1 MIRRVA
7 CVDGWIMHRGDIKAL
22 FETNTNLYRL
32 CGFTLPLFELNVFMQ
47 DILRL
52 ESNDLILIVR
62 NKNGYGE
69 LNLSF
74 EQLEEI
80 NKTWNK
86 FYECWN

>member
-1 MIRRVA
+1 
-7 CVDGWIMHRGDIKAL
+7 MHQGDMKIL
-22 FETNTNLYRL
+22 FKTNTNLYRL
-32 CGFTLPLFELNVFMQ
+32 CGFTLPLFELNVFME
-47 DILRL
+47 DVLCL
-52 ESNDLILIVR
+52 KPNDLILIVR

-86 FYECWN
+86 FYER

>member
-1 MIRRVA
+1 
-7 CVDGWIMHRGDIKAL
+7 MHRGDMKAL

-47 DILRL
+47 DVLCL

-62 NKNGYGE
+62 NKNEYGE

-74 EQLEEI
+74 EQFEEI

-86 FYECWN
+86 FYES

>member
-1 MIRRVA
+1 M
-7 CVDGWIMHRGDIKAL
+7 KAL

-74 EQLEEI
+74 EQFEEI

-86 FYECWN
+86 FYERWD

>member
-7 CVDGWIMHRGDIKAL
+7 CVDGWIMRKGDMKIL
-22 FETNTNLYRL
+22 FKTNNNLYRL
-32 CGFTLPLFELNVFMQ
+32 CGFTLPLFELNVFME
-47 DILRL
+47 DVLCL
-52 ESNDLILIVR
+52 EPNDLILIVR

-74 EQLEEI
+74 EQFEEI

-86 FYECWN
+86 FYES

>member
-1 MIRRVA
+1 
-7 CVDGWIMHRGDIKAL
+7 MHKGDMKAF
-22 FETNTNLYRL
+22 FETNRNLYRL
-32 CGFTLPLFELNVFMQ
+32 CGFKLPLFELNIFMQ
-47 DILRL
+47 DVLSL

-74 EQLEEI
+74 EQFEEI

-86 FYECWN
+86 FYER

>member
-1 MIRRVA
+1 
-7 CVDGWIMHRGDIKAL
+7 MHRGDMKTL

-47 DILRL
+47 DILCL

-74 EQLEEI
+74 EQFEEI

-86 FYECWN
+86 FYECWD

>member
-1 MIRRVA
+1 
-7 CVDGWIMHRGDIKAL
+7 MHRGDIKAL

-47 DILRL
+47 DVLRL

-74 EQLEEI
+74 EQFEEI

-86 FYECWN
+86 FYECWD